1 MSMVSVAW
9 PRPSRARSTREAL
22 RSETA
27 RSSERPPVRTQT
39 PATCATRDA
48 GPASGS
54 ARDCSAI
61 AELSLRTPSSIR
73 SDVTAEKFSRM
84 ASPPRPST

>member
-9 PRPSRARSTREAL
+9 PRPTQGALDPRRAAQRDGAL
-22 RSETA
+22 QRAAA
-27 RSSERPPVRTQT
+27 RQDADAGHVRDPGRGPSERV
-39 PATCATRDA
+39 
-48 GPASGS
+48 S
-54 ARDCSAI
+54 ADCSAI